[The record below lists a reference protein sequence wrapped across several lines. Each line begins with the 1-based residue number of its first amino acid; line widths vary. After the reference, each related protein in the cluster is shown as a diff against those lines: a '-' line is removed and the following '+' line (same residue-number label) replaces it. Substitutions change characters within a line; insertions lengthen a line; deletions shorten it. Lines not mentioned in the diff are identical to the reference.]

1 MKALMSFVAALTVLA
16 TPAAAGS
23 RYDRTLEQAVLG
35 IVAAKIGDIR
45 GGFSYD
51 SKPQIVVT
59 HDAMY
64 TGSIGIETAR
74 LATPAIEPE
83 SMLSA
88 DERKVSRI
96 IVY

>member
-1 MKALMSFVAALTVLA
+1 MKALMSCVAALTVLA
-16 TPAAAGS
+16 TPAVAGG

-35 IVAAKIGDIR
+35 IVAAKMGDIR

-51 SKPQIVVT
+51 AKPQIVVT

-74 LATPAIEPE
+74 LAKPAIEPE

-88 DERKVSRI
+88 DERKISRI